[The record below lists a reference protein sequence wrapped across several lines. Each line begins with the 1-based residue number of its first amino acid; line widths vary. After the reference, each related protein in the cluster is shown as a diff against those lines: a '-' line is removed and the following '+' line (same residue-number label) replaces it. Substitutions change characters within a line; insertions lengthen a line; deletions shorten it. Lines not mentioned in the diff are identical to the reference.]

1 MKSRL
6 TWFVVVA
13 MIAGPLFGLLL
24 HQTLGGGAAADSAAA
39 GLSLVTTSFLRLI
52 KMIIA
57 PLVFS
62 TLVVGVARM
71 EGAASIAR
79 IGAKALGWF
88 VVATMISMTIGVV
101 AVQLFKPG
109 FGLSASAAA
118 SNVSAA
124 GPLQLK
130 DMLEH
135 IIPSSIVQAMAGN
148 EVLQIVVFSVLFGAA
163 ASSLGAK
170 VKRLIDAIDEIAAVI
185 LRMTRYVM
193 ALAPIAIFAALA
205 ATVLSQ
211 GASVLL
217 VYAKF
222 IGSFYIALLILW
234 AFFFGALYM
243 SIGRRTLPLLE
254 KIRQPL
260 LLAFATASSEAAYPQ
275 TLERLEAFG
284 VSTRIASFVLPLG
297 YSFNLCGSAM
307 YCAFGVLFIAQIYR
321 IDLSVHQQF
330 MMLLIL
336 MVTSK
341 GIAGV
346 PRAGLMVIAASLSY
360 FGLPEQGLVFV
371 FAVDH
376 LLDMGRTATN
386 VLGNAVASTL
396 VAKWEGELTE
406 SAAYLEG
413 ADRSE
418 LNAPGMPSSSVEQ

>member
-6 TWFVVVA
+6 TWFVVIA
-13 MIAGPLFGLLL
+13 MIAGPLFGLFL
-24 HQTLGGGAAADSAAA
+24 HQTLGAGPAAESAAA

-57 PLVFS
+57 PLVLS

-88 VVATMISMTIGVV
+88 VLATMISMTIGVV
-101 AVQLFKPG
+101 AVQLYKPG
-109 FGLSASAAA
+109 VGLSVSAAA
-118 SNVSAA
+118 AGANAA
-124 GPLQLK
+124 GQLQFK
-130 DMLEH
+130 DILDH
-135 IIPSSIVQAMAGN
+135 IIPSSIVQAMASN
-148 EVLQIVVFSVLFGAA
+148 EVLQIVVFSLVFGAA
-163 ASSLGAK
+163 ASALGAK
-170 VKRLIDAIDEIAAVI
+170 VKRLIDVIDEIAAVI

-193 ALAPIAIFAALA
+193 ALAPLAIFAALA
-205 ATVLSQ
+205 ATVLTQ

-217 VYAKF
+217 VYARF
-222 IGSFYIALLILW
+222 IGSFYVALLVLW
-234 AFFFGALYM
+234 VIFAAVLYL
-243 SIGRRTLPLLE
+243 SIGQRTFQLLE
-254 KIRQPL
+254 KIRAPL

-275 TLERLEAFG
+275 TLERLESFG
-284 VSTRIASFVLPLG
+284 VSTRIASFILPLG

-321 IDLSVHQQF
+321 IDLSVHQQL

-336 MVTSK
+336 MITSK

-346 PRAGLMVIAASLSY
+346 PRAALMVIAASLSY

-371 FAVDH
+371 IAVDH
-376 LLDMGRTATN
+376 VLDMGRTATN

-396 VAKWEGELTE
+396 VAKWEGELSE
-406 SAAYLEG
+406 STA
-413 ADRSE
+413 
-418 LNAPGMPSSSVEQ
+418 

>member
-6 TWFVVVA
+6 TWFVIFA
-13 MIAGPLFGLLL
+13 MIAGPLCGFLLQ
-24 HQTLGGGAAADSAAA
+24 QTLGTGPAADSAAA

-79 IGAKALGWF
+79 IGARALGWF
-88 VVATMISMTIGVV
+88 VAATMISMTIGVV

-118 SNVSAA
+118 PGASLA
-124 GPLQLK
+124 GPMQFK
-130 DMLEH
+130 DILEH
-135 IIPSSIVQAMAGN
+135 IIPSSIVQAMANN

-163 ASSLGAK
+163 ASSLGQK
-170 VKRLIDAIDEIAAVI
+170 VKRLIDAIDEISAVM

-193 ALAPIAIFAALA
+193 ALAPLAIFAALA

-211 GASVLL
+211 GAGVLL

-222 IGSFYIALLILW
+222 IGSFYVALVLLW
-234 AFFFGALYM
+234 AFFVCVLYV
-243 SIGRRTLPLLE
+243 SIGRRTFQLLQ
-254 KIRQPL
+254 KIRSPL

-275 TLERLEAFG
+275 TLEQLEAFG

-321 IDLSVHQQF
+321 IDFSVHQQI

-346 PRAGLMVIAASLSY
+346 PRAALMVVAASLSY

-371 FAVDH
+371 IAVDH
-376 LLDMGRTATN
+376 VLDMGRTATN
-386 VLGNAVASTL
+386 VIGNAVASTL
-396 VAKWEGELTE
+396 VAKWEGELKEPTTL
-406 SAAYLEG
+406 AI
-413 ADRSE
+413 
-418 LNAPGMPSSSVEQ
+418 

>member
-6 TWFVVVA
+6 TWFIVLA
-13 MIAGPLFGLLL
+13 MLAGPLFGLILR
-24 HQTLGGGAAADSAAA
+24 HTLGAGPGADSVVA
-39 GLSLVTTSFLRLI
+39 GLSMITTSFLRLI

-79 IGAKALGWF
+79 IGAKSLAWF
-88 VVATMISMTIGVV
+88 ILATLVSMTIGVV

-109 FGLSASAAA
+109 LGLAASAAA
-118 SNVSAA
+118 PPAGGT
-124 GPLQLK
+124 GPLLLK

-135 IIPSSIVQAMAGN
+135 IIPSSIVQAMANN

-163 ASSLGAK
+163 ASSLGAR
-170 VKRLIDAIDEIAAVI
+170 VKRLIDSIDEIAAVI

-205 ATVLSQ
+205 STVLSQ
-211 GASVLL
+211 GAGVLL

-234 AFFFGALYM
+234 AFFAGVLFS
-243 SIGRRTLPLLE
+243 SIGRRAFQLVD
-254 KIRQPL
+254 KIRSPL

-284 VSTRIASFVLPLG
+284 VSPRIASFVLPLG

-321 IDLSVHQQF
+321 IDLSVHQQI

-346 PRAGLMVIAASLSY
+346 PRAALMVIAASLSY

-371 FAVDH
+371 IAVDH
-376 LLDMGRTATN
+376 VLDMGRTATN
-386 VLGNAVASTL
+386 VIGNAVAATL
-396 VAKWEGELTE
+396 VAKWEGELKPPGLP
-406 SAAYLEG
+406 AA
-413 ADRSE
+413 
-418 LNAPGMPSSSVEQ
+418 

>member
-6 TWFVVVA
+6 TWFVILA
-13 MIAGPLFGLLL
+13 MITGPLFGLLL
-24 HQTLGGGAAADSAAA
+24 HEVLGSGPAAESAAA
-39 GLSLVTTSFLRLI
+39 AFSLVTTSFLRLI

-71 EGAASIAR
+71 EGAAAIAR

-88 VVATMISMTIGVV
+88 VLATLVSMTIGLV

-109 FGLSASAAA
+109 LGLSAAAA
-118 SNVSAA
+118 AGSVAA
-124 GPLQLK
+124 APLQFK
-130 DMLEH
+130 DFLEH
-135 IIPSSIVQAMAGN
+135 VIPSSVVQAMAGN
-148 EVLQIVVFSVLFGAA
+148 EILQIVVFSVFFGAA
-163 ASSLGAK
+163 ASSLGPK
-170 VKRLIDAIDEIAAVI
+170 VKGLIDTIDEIAAVI
-185 LRMTRYVM
+185 LRVTRYVM
-193 ALAPIAIFAALA
+193 ALAPLAIFAALA

-211 GASVLL
+211 GLNVLL
-217 VYAKF
+217 VYAKY
-222 IGSFYIALLILW
+222 IGSFYLAVILLWI
-234 AFFFGALYM
+234 FFVCALYAG
-243 SIGRRTLPLLE
+243 IGRRTWPLLTE
-254 KIRQPL
+254 IRAPL
-260 LLAFATASSEAAYPQ
+260 LLAFSTSSSEAAYPQ

-307 YCAFGVLFIAQIYR
+307 YCSFGVLFIAQIYR
-321 IDLSVHQQF
+321 IDLSVHQQI

-371 FAVDH
+371 FAADQ

-386 VLGNAVASTL
+386 VLGNAVAATL
-396 VAKWEGELTE
+396 VAKWEGELKEGWQTELQE
-406 SAAYLEG
+406 SAA
-413 ADRSE
+413 
-418 LNAPGMPSSSVEQ
+418 

>member
-6 TWFVVVA
+6 TWFVIFA
-13 MIAGPLFGLLL
+13 MLAGPLFGLLL
-24 HQTLGGGAAADSAAA
+24 RQELGPGAPADSTAAA
-39 GLSLVTTSFLRLI
+39 LSLVTTGFLRLI

-57 PLVFS
+57 PLVFC
-62 TLVVGVARM
+62 TLTVGVARM

-79 IGAKALGWF
+79 IGAKTLGWF
-88 VVATMISMTIGVV
+88 VFATMISMIIGV
-101 AVQLFKPG
+101 AVVQMFKPG
-109 FGLSASAAA
+109 LGLAAPL
-118 SNVSAA
+118 SGSGLTGTAA
-124 GPLQLK
+124 MQWK

-148 EVLQIVVFSVLFGAA
+148 EILQIVVFSVIFGAA
-163 ASSLGAK
+163 ASALGER
-170 VKRLIDAIDEIAAVI
+170 VSGLIALIEQIGAVI
-185 LRMTRYVM
+185 LKMTGYIM

-205 ATVLSQ
+205 ATVLAQ
-211 GASVLL
+211 GPGVLL

-222 IGSFYIALLILW
+222 IGSFYLALVILW
-234 AFFFGALYM
+234 AFLAGAL
-243 SIGRRTLPLLE
+243 SLGIGRRSAQL
-254 KIRQPL
+254 IRGIRTPL
-260 LLAFATASSEAAYPQ
+260 LLAFSTASSEAAYPQ
-275 TLERLEAFG
+275 TLQRLEVFG

-321 IDLSVHQQF
+321 IELGLHQQF

-346 PRAGLMVIAASLSY
+346 PRAALMVIASSLAY

-371 FAVDH
+371 VAVDH

-386 VLGNAVASTL
+386 VIGNAVAAAL
-396 VAKWEGELTE
+396 VAKWEGELLE
-406 SAAYLEG
+406 S
-413 ADRSE
+413 
-418 LNAPGMPSSSVEQ
+418 

>member
-6 TWFVVVA
+6 TWFVIIA
-13 MIAGPLFGLLL
+13 MITGPLFGLLL
-24 HQTLGGGAAADSAAA
+24 HELLGSGPAAESAATIF
-39 GLSLVTTSFLRLI
+39 SLVTTSFLRLI

-71 EGAASIAR
+71 EGAAAIAR

-88 VVATMISMTIGVV
+88 LIATLISMTIGRA

-109 FGLSASAAA
+109 LGLSATAAA
-118 SNVSAA
+118 SGA
-124 GPLQLK
+124 GVGVGAPLQFKAYL
-130 DMLEH
+130 DH
-135 IIPSSIVQAMAGN
+135 IIPSSVVQAMANN
-148 EVLQIVVFSVLFGAA
+148 EILQIVVFSLFFGAA
-163 ASSLGAK
+163 ASSLGSK
-170 VKRLIDAIDEIAAVI
+170 VKRLIDIIDEIAAVI
-185 LRMTRYVM
+185 LRVTRYVM

-211 GASVLL
+211 GLNVLL
-217 VYAKF
+217 VYAKY
-222 IGSFYIALLILW
+222 IGSFYLALILLW
-234 AFFFGALYM
+234 AFFGCALYL
-243 SIGRRTLPLLE
+243 SIGRRTGPLLRE
-254 KIRQPL
+254 IRSPL
-260 LLAFATASSEAAYPQ
+260 LLAFSTSSSEAAYPQ

-307 YCAFGVLFIAQIYR
+307 YCSFGVLFIAQIFR
-321 IDLSVHQQF
+321 IDLSVHQQI

-371 FAVDH
+371 IAVDH
-376 LLDMGRTATN
+376 VLDMGRTATN
-386 VLGNAVASTL
+386 VLGNAVAATL
-396 VAKWEGELTE
+396 VANWEGELKEGSPAELKE
-406 SAAYLEG
+406 S
-413 ADRSE
+413 
-418 LNAPGMPSSSVEQ
+418 

>member
-6 TWFVVVA
+6 TWFVVIA
-13 MIAGPLFGLLL
+13 MIAGPLFGLFL
-24 HQTLGGGAAADSAAA
+24 HQTLGSSPAADSAAA

-118 SNVSAA
+118 SSASAA

-222 IGSFYIALLILW
+222 IGGFYIALLILW
-234 AFFFGALYM
+234 AFFVGTLYM

-254 KIRQPL
+254 KIRSPL

-307 YCAFGVLFIAQIYR
+307 YCTFGVLFIAQIYR
-321 IDLSVHQQF
+321 IDLSVHQQI

-346 PRAGLMVIAASLSY
+346 PRAALMVIAASLSY
-360 FGLPEQGLVFV
+360 FGLPEQGLVYV
-371 FAVDH
+371 IAVDH

-396 VAKWEGELTE
+396 VAKWEDELTQ
-406 SAAYLEG
+406 SAAY
-413 ADRSE
+413 
-418 LNAPGMPSSSVEQ
+418 VEQ

>member
-6 TWFVVVA
+6 TWFVVIA
-13 MIAGPLFGLLL
+13 MIAGPLCGLFL
-24 HQTLGGGAAADSAAA
+24 HQTLGSSPAADSAAA

-118 SNVSAA
+118 SSVSAA

-234 AFFFGALYM
+234 AFFFGSLYI

-254 KIRQPL
+254 EIRSPL

-275 TLERLEAFG
+275 TMERLEAFG

-321 IDLSVHQQF
+321 IDLSVHQQI

-346 PRAGLMVIAASLSY
+346 PRAALMVIAASLSY

-371 FAVDH
+371 IAVDH
-376 LLDMGRTATN
+376 VLDMGRTATN

-406 SAAYLEG
+406 STAFLED
-413 ADRSE
+413 ASR
-418 LNAPGMPSSSVEQ
+418 APN

>member
-1 MKSRL
+1 
-6 TWFVVVA
+6 
-13 MIAGPLFGLLL
+13 
-24 HQTLGGGAAADSAAA
+24 
-39 GLSLVTTSFLRLI
+39 
-52 KMIIA
+52 
-57 PLVFS
+57 LVFS

-79 IGAKALGWF
+79 IGVKSLGWF
-88 VVATMISMTIGVV
+88 VAATLVSMTIGVV

-109 FGLSASAAA
+109 FGLAASAAPP
-118 SNVSAA
+118 SAA
-124 GPLQLK
+124 IGAPLQLK
-130 DMLEH
+130 DFLEH
-135 IIPSSIVQAMAGN
+135 IIPSSVVQAMAGN

-163 ASSLGAK
+163 ASSLGAR
-170 VKRLIDAIDEIAAVI
+170 VKPLINVIDEIAAII
-185 LRMTRYVM
+185 LKMTRYVM

-205 ATVLSQ
+205 STVLSQ
-211 GASVLL
+211 GAGVLL

-222 IGSFYIALLILW
+222 IGSFYVALVVLW
-234 AFFFGALYM
+234 AFFACVLYA
-243 SIGRRTLPLLE
+243 SIGRRTPSLLE
-254 KIRQPL
+254 KIRSPL

-321 IDLSVHQQF
+321 IDLSVHQQI

-346 PRAGLMVIAASLSY
+346 PRAALMVIAASLSY

-371 FAVDH
+371 IAVDH

-386 VLGNAVASTL
+386 VIGNAVAATL
-396 VAKWEGELTE
+396 VAKWERELGEST
-406 SAAYLEG
+406 A
-413 ADRSE
+413 
-418 LNAPGMPSSSVEQ
+418 